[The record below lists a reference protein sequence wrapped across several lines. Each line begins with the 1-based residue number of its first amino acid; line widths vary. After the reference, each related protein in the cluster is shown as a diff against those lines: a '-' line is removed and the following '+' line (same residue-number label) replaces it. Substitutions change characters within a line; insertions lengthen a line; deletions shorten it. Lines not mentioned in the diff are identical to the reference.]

1 LTSDL
6 DPLLD
11 ELRSVCERIARGHYD
26 ELDELFAMS
35 GNTDLPKVVNELAE
49 AFSSMAVQIEAR
61 EYRLQEMLADLRESH
76 RQLGEAHKATLS
88 ENESLRGTVAKLR
101 IEIDQGKRDEEVAEI
116 TDTSYFQMLQSRAKE
131 LRARRKP

>member
-1 LTSDL
+1 MSDL

-11 ELRSVCERIARGHYD
+11 DLKRVCERIAKGNYD
-26 ELDELFAMS
+26 ELDDLFAMT
-35 GNTDLPKVVNELAE
+35 GNSELPIVINELAE

-76 RQLGEAHKATLS
+76 RQLSEVHKATLS
-88 ENESLRGTVAKLR
+88 ENETLRGTVAKLR
-101 IEIDQGKRDEEVAEI
+101 IEIDQTKRDEEVAEI

-131 LRARRKP
+131 LRARRKT